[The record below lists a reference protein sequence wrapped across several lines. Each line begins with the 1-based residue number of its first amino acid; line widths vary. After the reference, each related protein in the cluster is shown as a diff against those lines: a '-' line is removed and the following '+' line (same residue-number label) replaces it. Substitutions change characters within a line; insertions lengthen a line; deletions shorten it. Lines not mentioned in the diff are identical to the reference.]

1 MSPYRSLSP
10 ADCPLLADDPAGGD
24 LVDLANGVARQLND
38 LAAGDLRSVL
48 DRDDGRRLTVRFE
61 RAREHLAR
69 THYRVGFL
77 GTSSAGKSTIFNLV
91 LKEKV
96 AESGAGDATTSLPS
110 RLRRRDG
117 DRQCLLFYLTEAQYR
132 DRLKKLCVEVGLG
145 SPPDSEDELLALLAQ
160 LKPTPGGAEEP
171 GKRAVRADDLRYLK
185 AFVASYKAYRSRVSA
200 GPPTPVPVPFD
211 DRSAYINHSDARR
224 PDDPA
229 DGLLLAEAHLFIP
242 NPHLPDRLELVDLPG
257 LNAKRSVDGI
267 ITGDFL
273 DELDGALVFVNV
285 AENLSNAVVKN
296 VLDRLAYRYG
306 DELTGRA
313 WVVFNKCDTLTESH
327 YFPDPGRRSVFD
339 NIRELLRE
347 AKVPVSQVVFT
358 SRRLIEDPAPGAKL
372 LGLPADQPVPAT
384 CPDELR
390 PVWDELLRD
399 GGVGRLRH
407 LILNE
412 IARSVAAQIRS
423 AARAELTRLRDDVT
437 FLAEAERRRRTGGP
451 ALRQKAVTC
460 RNAVLWLRQGLAGRA
475 GEFPVL
481 AELRDHLRGTLA
493 RLLCPDDRHAE
504 TLKGMP
510 PAKLEQQF
518 HIDARNLD
526 ETLDHL
532 LLNEVID
539 KVYQKL
545 GEHLDPLP
553 PVPVGK
559 HGGVSEAWQE
569 FRRAD
574 RADPGWQAAFP
585 EFASDEVLAGL
596 GGRGYQHFDGE
607 TYLDLM
613 GEKVRVAVGQVVHGL
628 RTRLR
633 HRLGELEAELDCL
646 LAEDGQRPNGHKEAQ
661 RDTKS

>member
-1 MSPYRSLSP
+1 VTPYRLLSP
-10 ADCPLLADDPAGGD
+10 TDCPLLADDPAGGE
-24 LVDLANGVARQLND
+24 LIDLANGVARQLND
-38 LAAGDLRSVL
+38 LAASDLRAVL
-48 DRDDGRRLTVRFE
+48 DRDDGRRLAVRFE
-61 RAREHLAR
+61 RVREHLAR

-96 AESGAGDATTSLPS
+96 AESGAGDATTALPT
-110 RLRRRDG
+110 RLRRRAG
-117 DRQCLLFYLTEAQYR
+117 DRQCLLYYLTEAQYR
-132 DRLKKLCVEVGLG
+132 DRLKKLCVEVGIG
-145 SPPDSEDELLALLAQ
+145 SPPESEDELLALLAQ

-171 GKRAVRADDLRYLK
+171 GKRPVRADDLRYLK
-185 AFVASYKAYRSRVSA
+185 AFVASYKAYRTWIA
-200 GPPTPVPVPFD
+200 TGQPLPIPVPFD
-211 DRSAYINHSDARR
+211 DRSAYVNHSDTRT
-224 PDDPA
+224 PDAPA
-229 DGLLLAEAHLFIP
+229 EGLLLAEAHLFIP
-242 NPHLPDRLELVDLPG
+242 NPNLPDRLELCDLPG

-285 AENLSNAVVKN
+285 AENLASAVVKN
-296 VLDRLAYRYG
+296 TLDRLAYRYG

-327 YFPDPGRRSVFD
+327 YHPEPGRRSVFD
-339 NIRELLRE
+339 NVRELLRE
-347 AKVPVSQVVFT
+347 SKIPVTQVVFT
-358 SRRLIEDPAPGAKL
+358 SRRLIEAAGDGTLDPAQAAKL
-372 LGLPADQPVPAT
+372 LGLPPDRPAPST
-384 CPDELR
+384 CPDDLR

-412 IARSVAAQIRS
+412 IARSVAVQIRQTS
-423 AARAELTRLRDDVT
+423 RAELTRLRDDVT
-437 FLAEAERRRRTGGP
+437 SLAEAEKRRRAGGP
-451 ALRQKAVTC
+451 ALRQKAVAC

-475 GEFPVL
+475 TEFPVL
-481 AELRDHLRGTLA
+481 AELRDHLRGELA
-493 RLLCPDDRHAE
+493 RLLCPDDRHAD

-526 ETLDHL
+526 DVLDRL
-532 LLNEVID
+532 LADEVID
-539 KVYQKL
+539 KVYAAV

-553 PVPVGK
+553 AVPVGR
-559 HGGVSEAWQE
+559 HPAVAEAWRD

-585 EFASDEVLAGL
+585 AFASDELLAGR
-596 GGRGYQHFDGE
+596 GGYQQFDGE

-613 GEKVRVAVGQVVHGL
+613 GEKVRVAVAQVVHGL
-628 RTRLR
+628 RSRLR
-633 HRLGELEAELDCL
+633 TRLGELEAELDRL
-646 LAEDGQRPNGHKEAQ
+646 LADERP
-661 RDTKS
+661 TP